1 MQTILLYRY
10 TRRDGGVS
18 VSPAKPDG
26 EYTELYRLVA
36 DEGMMLTDGETYT
49 ACADT
54 ATPERWTEVSDPE
67 AEDETEDMRNALLE
81 LGVVPEEG

>member
-10 TRRDGGVS
+10 TRSDGGVS
-18 VSPAKPDG
+18 VSPAKPKGDY
-26 EYTELYRLVA
+26 EELYRLVA
-36 DEGMMLTDGETYT
+36 DEGMVLTDGENYA

-54 ATPERWTEVSDPE
+54 ATPERWTEVPDPE
-67 AEDETEDMRNALLE
+67 AGDETEDMRSALLE